1 MTSSDEWYERERAA
15 FIAWWEADEGK
26 KFSGN
31 PTLAAGAAWFARAES
46 LLSAR
51 KLTTERINE
60 LWTQAMKEVAGTFF
74 HFSFVPGSPRPTVPN
89 VFAELLLRES
99 ATAESRADG

>member
-46 LLSAR
+46 LLSEIENR
-51 KLTTERINE
+51 KC
-60 LWTQAMKEVAGTFF
+60 
-74 HFSFVPGSPRPTVPN
+74 PRCGVDEGQECGDYDA
-89 VFAELLLRES
+89 AEGRCNN
-99 ATAESRADG
+99 AHSRDDKSHEEQSL